1 MPDEEIGPLLAQA
14 QQYVKARLWEDAII
28 ACYEALTVRPR
39 DSDAGELLLNIYTQP
54 DLIGEI
60 DHVIRREIR
69 NIPSG
74 NRRRRQALRLAY
86 INFRPMM
93 ILDIPTAPPPNIAVY
108 AGALDDL
115 RDALARDLYE
125 FDEKAREHADDL
137 VRALRNRV
145 GEEAVVDLLWYTAHQ
160 YADVALFDAALEYA
174 RAVRSDEPHD
184 YQHRLLYA
192 TLHWWDSYS
201 QDLPWIRSSNDTDES

>member
-1 MPDEEIGPLLAQA
+1 MPNEEIGPLLAQA
-14 QQYVKARLWEDAII
+14 QQYMKAQLWEDAII

-39 DSDAGELLLNIYTQP
+39 HSDAGGLLLSIYTHP
-54 DLIGEI
+54 ELVNEI

-69 NIPSG
+69 NIPPGS
-74 NRRRRQALRLAY
+74 RRQRQALRLAY

-93 ILDIPTAPPPNIAVY
+93 ILDIPTTPPPNIAMY

-125 FDEKAREHADDL
+125 FDEDAREHADDL

-145 GEEAVVDLLWYTAHQ
+145 GEAAVVDLLWYTAHQ

-174 RAVRSDEPHD
+174 RTVRSDEPHD

-192 TLHWWDSYS
+192 TLHWWESYS
-201 QDLPWIRSSNDTDES
+201 HDLPWIRSSYDATES